1 MSPSWT
7 APRLSPPGGLSLPPT
22 HYFSF
27 RGHSIRPCPFI
38 EEETDVQRAPLTCPK
53 ETHGLGLRPCP
64 RPSGPQGP
72 LERLRR
78 ACPAVSQLPGQHR
91 EMARVSGAGKST
103 DRDGQRQKKGDV
115 SCTRRRSELG
125 KEGRTETRRERGR
138 RRGL

>member
-1 MSPSWT
+1 MDIMD
-7 APRLSPPGGLSLPPT
+7 
-22 HYFSF
+22 HDCYFSF
-27 RGHSIRPCPFI
+27 LRGHGIRPCPFI

-53 ETHGLGLRPCP
+53 ETHGLGPRLCP

-103 DRDGQRQKKGDV
+103 DRDRQRQKKGDV
-115 SCTRRRSELG
+115 SCARRLSELA
-125 KEGRTETRRERGR
+125 KEGKTQRRRERKTER
-138 RRGL
+138 PLRNPDL